1 MRTNNLDESVFDS
14 NDLIDIIYQGHSNK
28 VLNLIVEQDPEILQ
42 FQTALDTVFQ
52 KETTGIDQDRFDQ
65 DNQRNWAMPQEYK
78 DLDIE
83 QWIYDQ
89 GAPWDPDHARIQ
101 LELAEFRKR
110 NMTDLL
116 RWLKYFVDTCRAN
129 NIVWGVGRGSSV
141 ASYVLYLIGVHKI
154 NSIEYNLDFS
164 EFMR

>member
-1 MRTNNLDESVFDS
+1 MRINNLGESIFDS
-14 NDLIDIIYQGHSNK
+14 NDIIDIIYQGHADK
-28 VLNLIVEQDPEILQ
+28 VSNLIVEQDPEILQ

-52 KETTGIDQDRFDQ
+52 KETTGVDQNSFDQ
-65 DNQRNWAMPQEYK
+65 NNQHNWVMPQEYK

-89 GAPWDPDHARIQ
+89 GPPWDPDHARIQ
-101 LELAEFRKR
+101 LELAEFRAR

-116 RWLKYFVDTCRAN
+116 KWLKYFVDTCRTN

-154 NSIEYNLDFS
+154 NSIKYNLDFS